1 MVPNNGRWF
10 GTRFRIAGTETEGGD
25 ELALRDELATR
36 LRIERA
42 RIDKTQADVA
52 KAVGITASM
61 LCQYESGERIPTL
74 QTLGLLADFYGTSL
88 DYLAGR

>member
-10 GTRFRIAGTETEGGD
+10 GTRFRNHATEIGGGD
-25 ELALRDELATR
+25 KLALRDELATR
-36 LRIERA
+36 LRMERA

-52 KAVGITASM
+52 KDVGITAPM

-74 QTLGLLADFYGTSL
+74 QTLGLLADYYGTSL